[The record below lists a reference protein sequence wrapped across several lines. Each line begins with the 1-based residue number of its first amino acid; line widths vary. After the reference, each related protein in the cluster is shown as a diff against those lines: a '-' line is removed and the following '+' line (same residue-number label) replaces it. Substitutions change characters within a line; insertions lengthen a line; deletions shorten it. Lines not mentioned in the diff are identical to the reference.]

1 MKGIAM
7 KHDGINSETRPETR
21 REFLK
26 TGAALGAVLG
36 SGAAA
41 LLPAEATAAP
51 EERVRDQ
58 PGPQGYKVTQHVL
71 DYYRT
76 ARI

>member
-1 MKGIAM
+1 M
-7 KHDGINSETRPETR
+7 KHDENHPKPSPEAR

-26 TGAALGAVLG
+26 AGAVVGAILG

-41 LLPAEATAAP
+41 GALLPDAAAAASQEP
-51 EERVRDQ
+51 APDQ
-58 PGPQGYKVTQHVL
+58 PGQQGYKVTQHVL